1 MENSLFVTYQA
12 YGPIAWI
19 FRPICLV
26 ILVLAVA
33 TIVFT
38 AFRSRRNVKAGIAVK
53 IQETDDEDRLA
64 GFAFLVLAVAV
75 FASAGGQ
82 ALGWGK
88 TAAQFPLVVAIPA
101 LFLGILALVQD
112 ARILR
117 KSRVGADGAA
127 VKLITNSVLLRD
139 LPKASL
145 LLASLMGVVGLTVL
159 VGQAIAIPV
168 FILAYLLVRGRT
180 SWKIAVS
187 YATIS
192 GLILYFMFGEL
203 IGILWYPSI
212 LIDYG

>member
-1 MENSLFVTYQA
+1 MSSNTLSDWWSVLAFGVIGYWMKQGGILRPPLILGIVLGPIMEYSLFVTYQA

-75 FASAGGQ
+75 FAIAGGQ
-82 ALGWGK
+82 ALVWGK

-117 KSRVGADGAA
+117 NSRVGKDGPP
-127 VKLITNSVLLRD
+127 VPLITNSVLLRD
-139 LPKASL
+139 IPKASL
-145 LLASLMGVVGLTVL
+145 LLAV
-159 VGQAIAIPV
+159 
-168 FILAYLLVRGRT
+168 
-180 SWKIAVS
+180 SWEWSV
-187 YATIS
+187 
-192 GLILYFMFGEL
+192 
-203 IGILWYPSI
+203 
-212 LIDYG
+212 